1 MISRTLL
8 LGLCVIALPVLA
20 QAPSVQTTH
29 IKGPLYLL
37 QGRGGNVVVSV
48 GDDGVAMVDT
58 DYGNYAPAY
67 EKALQALAAG
77 SPRLVINTHWH
88 GDHTGG
94 NAFWGARG
102 GVILAHEQV
111 LQRMSDRYFF
121 SFFGR
126 VTEASPVAAW
136 PVVTYADSL
145 ALRFNAD
152 TVEVRHYADGHTD
165 GDSVVFFVGQ
175 NVVHMGDHYFKDR
188 FPFIDMAS
196 GGSVAGLTA
205 NVEALLGKVDA
216 QTIIVPG
223 HGDLANRDDLQ
234 RYLDM
239 LVATRAEVKVMQ
251 AKGMDL
257 AAMQAAGLD
266 PKWQSWGLQFIN
278 QDNWIGF
285 LVASP

>member
-1 MISRTLL
+1 MIIRALL
-8 LGLCVIALPVLA
+8 LGLCIVALPVFA
-20 QAPSVQTTH
+20 QDPSVQTTH

-48 GDDGVAMVDT
+48 GDDGVAMIDT

-67 EKALQALAAG
+67 KTAIQALADG
-77 SPRLVINTHWH
+77 SPRFVINTHWH

-94 NAFWGARG
+94 NAFWGERG
-102 GVILAHEQV
+102 SVILAHDQV
-111 LQRMSDRYFF
+111 LQRMSTRQENK
-121 SFFGR
+121 FFGR
-126 VTEASPVAAW
+126 VTEASPVVAW

-145 ALRFNAD
+145 ALHFNGD
-152 TVEVRHYADGHTD
+152 TLEVQHYASGHTD

-196 GGSVAGLTA
+196 GGSVAGFIS

-223 HGDLANRDDLQ
+223 HGDLANRGDLQ

-239 LVATRAEVKVMQ
+239 LVATRAEVKAMQ

-257 AAMQAAGLD
+257 AAMQAKGLD
-266 PKWQSWGLQFIN
+266 SKWQSWGLKFIN